1 MTISSYCRAKYHE
14 LEWKVWCFGIRM
26 GKLASS
32 SPKFRSR
39 AWYIVPAV
47 ILGAI
52 AFNGISSADL
62 NYFASG
68 YLALLIAQL
77 GVLGIYVIINRLKLN
92 QAKQK
97 SHSD

>member
-1 MTISSYCRAKYHE
+1 
-14 LEWKVWCFGIRM
+14 M

-32 SPKFRSR
+32 PPRFRSR
-39 AWYIVPAV
+39 AWYIVPGA

-52 AFNGISSADL
+52 AFGGISSTDL
-62 NYFASG
+62 NYFVSG

-77 GVLGIYVIINRLKLN
+77 GVLGIYLLINRQKLS